1 MKLKIRE
8 IRESHGMTQQE
19 LADKANCSR
28 QYINM
33 LENDDGINVSSKKLL
48 CIANALNVKVD
59 DLIFLEQ

>member
-19 LADKANCSR
+19 LADKAHCSR

-33 LENDDGINVSSKKLL
+33 LEKHDRINVSSKKLL